1 MCCLRSLLL
10 LLLVAVPIAA
20 APAPDPCAGKE
31 LDLDSVARECLV
43 DGLERPERITP
54 REALRLTL
62 DVTPPLQRGGPIVVV
77 ARVENISGDPVTLDL
92 PLTELDR
99 HPQPALLLADG
110 FRVGNDRDP
119 SCAELKPE
127 STGGLGARDLGR
139 RSVARIT
146 LPHRGAL
153 VTRTTLPARL
163 GLCECSKGDAGGITY
178 GCTPGRGGPVPEG
191 TYGLSLSM
199 PVAVTRDDG
208 IAPYGL
214 PYKKVDVDL

>member
-1 MCCLRSLLL
+1 MRWSV
-10 LLLVAVPIAA
+10 LLLVLLASPLAA
-20 APAPDPCAGKE
+20 APPEATACAGKE
-31 LDLDSVARECLV
+31 LDLDTVARECLV
-43 DGLERPERITP
+43 DGLTEPERITP
-54 REALRLTL
+54 RDALQLQL
-62 DVTPPLQRGGPIVVV
+62 EVTPPDQRGGPIVIV
-77 ARVENISGDPVTLDL
+77 ARVVNISGDAVVIDL
-92 PLTELDR
+92 PLTEIER

-110 FRVGNDRDP
+110 FRVGNERDP

-127 STGGLGARDLGR
+127 STGGLGSRNLGR
-139 RSVARIT
+139 RSVARVT

-208 IAPYGL
+208 LAAYGL
-214 PYKKVDVDL
+214 PYKKVDIDL

>member
-1 MCCLRSLLL
+1 MRCLLLL
-10 LLLVAVPIAA
+10 LLLVALPLAA
-20 APAPDPCAGKE
+20 SAADPCSGEE
-31 LDLDSVARECLV
+31 LDLDTVARACLV
-43 DGLERPERITP
+43 DGLQQPERITP

-77 ARVENISGDPVTLDL
+77 ARVENISGDPITLDL
-92 PLTELDR
+92 PLTELER
-99 HPQPALLLADG
+99 QPQPALLLADG
-110 FRVGNDRDP
+110 FRVGNERDP
-119 SCAELKPE
+119 SCAELKPA
-127 STGGLGARDLGR
+127 STGGLGVRDVGR

-163 GLCECSKGDAGGITY
+163 GLCECSKGEAGGVTY

-208 IAPYGL
+208 LAPYGL